1 MRNKILNI
9 LLVIVLLIIVFILN
23 FTFIYSENTREYKKS
38 EERITSLFK
47 EDVKD
52 YACTKNDSEN
62 IESIAKEFNFKFHEG
77 ELVKEKLSKHF
88 QNGMIP
94 SDYKI
99 SKVDLENAYALAI
112 DEKPLY
118 VVLSFKD
125 EEKYKKLKE
134 FIGIG
139 EAIVGYS
146 MKSNNKEK
154 YIFLGKDF
162 KTLNEI
168 QKVYN
173 KKKCY

>member
-1 MRNKILNI
+1 MAIAIVEFISIISWFSPDNSCGVSFAIKPILGI
-9 LLVIVLLIIVFILN
+9 
-23 FTFIYSENTREYKKS
+23 
-38 EERITSLFK
+38 SL
-47 EDVKD
+47 
-52 YACTKNDSEN
+52 
-62 IESIAKEFNFKFHEG
+62 
-77 ELVKEKLSKHF
+77 
-88 QNGMIP
+88 
-94 SDYKI
+94 I
-99 SKVDLENAYALAI
+99 SKSSKSYLNETISVCFTISKADLENGYALAS

-125 EEKYKKLKE
+125 EAKYKKLKE

-154 YIFLGKDF
+154 YIFLGKDY
-162 KTLNEI
+162 KTLNGI